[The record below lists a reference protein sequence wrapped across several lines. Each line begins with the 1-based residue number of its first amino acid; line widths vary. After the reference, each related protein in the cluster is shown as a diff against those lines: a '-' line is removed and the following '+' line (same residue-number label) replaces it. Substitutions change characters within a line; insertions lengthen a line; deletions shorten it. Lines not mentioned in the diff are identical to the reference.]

1 MKGNNQNT
9 DFSMFRYFKGE
20 KQNPFDHENQN
31 AAHMFWFY
39 ESVFEEQFNSNE
51 SSEWYSFFNSHDLGG
66 NFMKLI
72 TEEDYERPTEI
83 KKKPVFDL
91 WIDYLFNFKLYP
103 EYGGENTTKTLYYN
117 SAVYKPN

>member
-1 MKGNNQNT
+1 
-9 DFSMFRYFKGE
+9 
-20 KQNPFDHENQN
+20 
-31 AAHMFWFY
+31 
-39 ESVFEEQFNSNE
+39 
-51 SSEWYSFFNSHDLGG
+51 
-66 NFMKLI
+66 MKLLS
-72 TEEDYERPTEI
+72 EEDYERPTEA